1 MKKTQVFGFFLLS
14 LSASFIGGEASGCTT
29 FDYTIYGEIDK
40 KFECS
45 GHGTC
50 TPNNTCVC
58 DDGWTGLSDIIN
70 TEGVDCQISIPA
82 VKGIWGV
89 TLLLAVWG
97 QYKGFGHFVYRWK
110 NFRTSQAEKKKRGIH
125 VSIFKQQVL
134 LACFCF
140 EFLCLPCTVLLG
152 LVRIIFDDERVGIT
166 FTSTLLFALAKI
178 GFYLG
183 NFFYNPTILA
193 LTLRDG
199 KKFLNG
205 ANVDQIIQVY
215 RMATKAL
222 TATSIL
228 LGFLPFIVFFD
239 GGELNST
246 AEAVYL
252 VYFIGM
258 VLTIVLIGLQSLVIA
273 VRAGKMFEASY
284 QATKDE
290 KIRLMKEKVTDLNMS
305 GVKQAFV
312 QVLFYLMFLLNP
324 YAWNLHDYFLPI
336 SWISFIILGKKM
348 MTATVREGDS
358 TTKRSAKGTTTLFG
372 SKSRNDDLSY
382 AMTNN
387 VIAQSSVAESENS
400 DI

>member
-1 MKKTQVFGFFLLS
+1 M
-14 LSASFIGGEASGCTT
+14 
-29 FDYTIYGEIDK
+29 
-40 KFECS
+40 
-45 GHGTC
+45 
-50 TPNNTCVC
+50 
-58 DDGWTGLSDIIN
+58 
-70 TEGVDCQISIPA
+70 
-82 VKGIWGV
+82 
-89 TLLLAVWG
+89 
-97 QYKGFGHFVYRWK
+97 
-110 NFRTSQAEKKKRGIH
+110 
-125 VSIFKQQVL
+125 
-134 LACFCF
+134 
-140 EFLCLPCTVLLG
+140 
-152 LVRIIFDDERVGIT
+152 
-166 FTSTLLFALAKI
+166 
-178 GFYLG
+178 
-183 NFFYNPTILA
+183 A

-324 YAWNLHDYFLPI
+324 YAWYVLVKICLLLHCLTYFYRKEL
-336 SWISFIILGKKM
+336 
-348 MTATVREGDS
+348 A
-358 TTKRSAKGTTTLFG
+358 
-372 SKSRNDDLSY
+372 
-382 AMTNN
+382 
-387 VIAQSSVAESENS
+387 
-400 DI
+400 